1 MLLAAQ
7 PLASAPLASSGIVS
21 INVSASGSF
30 ATTTATTQ
38 SGSATGTAS
47 GSGLGSTAT
56 VSAPSTT
63 GSGSSTTSG
72 ASNTVLISASSGS
85 STGTAYISGL
95 LQTATVSAPS
105 TIGSVGE
112 ANTNTQQFSTN
123 SISAINVEGI
133 GSSDVTVQLNSVS
146 ISSLNV
152 QLSIGSNPFVAFGQV
167 GLEAGNVEI
176 SASAV
181 AYGNSRVLS
190 LASMSGSSSGDG
202 RAYNAYYQAN
212 YQIDIGPI
220 YVNYESDANALGAGN
235 TFGGQAAEMQVSA
248 GVNISGLF
256 GTILITS
263 LVGEGSTDV
272 NPSVGF
278 PNSIL
283 SEAPSFSLR
292 VDVNAANHFET
303 ATIYSPTVVTI
314 GSSGATAG
322 LNAVNVQPLNLA
334 GSAGGNAEG
343 LVETASL
350 VSLGG
355 FATPYAFGNG
365 SLSSVTLSSPGAS
378 YTADGNISAT
388 CGQTT
393 IATTS
398 GRATGDA
405 QVSSLLTVAAV
416 STPNSTAT
424 GSSFA
429 NVVFQPIPAQKI
441 EAVCS
446 AGASVTGRADQINIL
461 SLAVYA
467 QGYGLAFVNFGYS
480 QAFAFAG
487 TAEDTFIRIP
497 GYISVS
503 EIILGS
509 CEANA
514 IILGSCEINE
524 IILGSCEVDEIVL
537 VGCEINEIILG
548 SCEVSELILW

>member
-21 INVSASGSF
+21 INASASGSF
-30 ATTTATTQ
+30 TTTTAAAQ
-38 SGSATGTAS
+38 SG
-47 GSGLGSTAT
+47 
-56 VSAPSTT
+56 
-63 GSGSSTTSG
+63 
-72 ASNTVLISASSGS
+72 
-85 STGTAYISGL
+85 
-95 LQTATVSAPS
+95 
-105 TIGSVGE
+105 GSVGE

-152 QLSIGSNPFVAFGQV
+152 QLSIGSNPFVVFDPV

-181 AYGNSRVLS
+181 ISGNSETLS
-190 LASMSGSSSGDG
+190 LSSMSGSGSGDG
-202 RAYNAYYQAN
+202 GAYNAYYQAN
-212 YQIDIGPI
+212 FQVDIGPI
-220 YVNYESDANALGAGN
+220 YVNYESDANALGAGD
-235 TFGGQAAEMQVSA
+235 TVGGQAAEMQVSA
-248 GVNISGLF
+248 GVNTSGLV

-263 LVGEGSTDV
+263 LVGEGSAHV
-272 NPSVGF
+272 NSSVNF
-278 PNSIL
+278 PNNIL
-283 SEAPSFSLR
+283 SEASTSSAYGEA
-292 VDVNAANHFET
+292 NTANHFET
-303 ATIYSPTVVTI
+303 VTIYSLTVI
-314 GSSGATAG
+314 PAGSSSVNAG
-322 LNAVNVQPLNLA
+322 LNAVNVQPLNLV
-334 GSAGGNAEG
+334 GSAGGNAQG

-355 FATPYAFGNG
+355 FAIPYVFGNG
-365 SLSSVTLSSPGAS
+365 SLSSVALSSPGAS
-378 YTADGNISAT
+378 YTADGNISAVG
-388 CGQTT
+388 GQTT

-405 QVSSLLTVAAV
+405 QISSLLTVAAV
-416 STPNSTAT
+416 STPSSTAT

-429 NVVFQPIPAQKI
+429 NFVFQPIPIQKI

-446 AGASVTGRADQINIL
+446 AGANVTGVVDQVDVVSL
-461 SLAVYA
+461 SGYTQAYA
-467 QGYGLAFVNFGYS
+467 IATSSFGYS

-509 CEANA
+509 CEAN
-514 IILGSCEINE
+514 E
-524 IILGSCEVDEIVL
+524 IILGSCET
-537 VGCEINEIILG
+537 NEIILG